1 MQTCCAVAEGGAY
14 GEPQAGGNSFAYWF
28 LAAALAGAAG
38 FVSIAPHTV
47 SNPLEGSSCN
57 TQSSCFGD
65 CLPPGCMNLVA
76 MSTVLIG
83 LPKGLMLSLP
93 SEATHTMTAQ
103 P

>member
-38 FVSIAPHTV
+38 FVSVAPH
-47 SNPLEGSSCN
+47 SLNSKRF
-57 TQSSCFGD
+57 CFDD
-65 CLPPGCMNLVA
+65 CLPPACMRWVV
-76 MSTVLIG
+76 MSTMSTG
-83 LPKGLMLSLP
+83 LPRGLMLSLL